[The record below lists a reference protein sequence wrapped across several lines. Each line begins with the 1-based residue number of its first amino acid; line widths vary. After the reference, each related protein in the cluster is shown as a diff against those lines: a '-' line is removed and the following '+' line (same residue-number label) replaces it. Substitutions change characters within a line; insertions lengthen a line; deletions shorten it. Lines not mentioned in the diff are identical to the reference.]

1 MITKQLIL
9 FLLLSIVEIYPQL
22 IPDSFD
28 LYKNDNHFNK
38 ISDANPVSNSI
49 GEIITIE
56 DTIWIGTSRGV
67 SVSFDRGESWTNFYK
82 TPPFGEDGISAIGY
96 YNGTFWAAT
105 SIDVEITGG
114 ANVPKGT
121 GLKYTTNNGQTWN
134 SIPQPLDNLSDTI
147 VVYGI
152 NQLAALP
159 ITVAEQSPTYDFAFT
174 PGAVWITSWASGLRR
189 STDMG
194 QTWQRMVL
202 PSDSLNSIQP
212 TDTLDFCYSP
222 ASGNFCSSRWLNHVS
237 FSVIASNDSTVYVGT
252 ANGINKTTNA
262 GTVYP
267 GWVKFNHLNETE
279 SISGNFVNGMAYN
292 FTTNTIWA
300 STWKAEGET
309 EFYAIS
315 SSTDGGQSWKNFL
328 EDERP
333 LNFAFKNEDV
343 IVASSNGA
351 FRSSNQGTTWI
362 LPNNIFDKNSGV
374 TLNTTDF
381 FSAAAVEGDGYWDIW
396 LGSGDGLARLRETGF
411 WQGDWKIFLAS
422 QSLTSER
429 STYCYP
435 NPYSPKLDQLKIK
448 YSTGGKDASVTIRV
462 FDFGMNYIR
471 TILQNAPR
479 NKTISSPPDYWD
491 GRDDNGKLLPNGV
504 YLYRVD
510 VNDEDPLFGKIIYL
524 Q

>member
-1 MITKQLIL
+1 MIKIL
-9 FLLLSIVEIYPQL
+9 FLFLVLFFTAAIYPQL
-22 IPDSFD
+22 KPQSFD
-28 LYKNDNHFNK
+28 LNKTDYLNK

-49 GEIITIE
+49 GEIITIG
-56 DTIWIGTSRGV
+56 DTVWIGTSRGV
-67 SVSFDRGESWTNFYK
+67 SVSFDRGDNWTNFYN
-82 TPPFGEDGISAIGY
+82 TSPFGTDDITAIGY
-96 YNGTFWAAT
+96 YNGIVWAAT
-105 SIDVEITGG
+105 AVSVEITGG
-114 ANVPKGT
+114 ATVPKGT
-121 GLKYTTNNGQTWN
+121 GLKYTTDNGQSWTA
-134 SIPQPLDNLSDTI
+134 IPQPLDNLNDTI

-152 NQLAALP
+152 NQLNALP

-222 ASGNFCSSRWLNHVS
+222 SAGSYCSKRWLNHVS
-237 FSVIASNDSTVYVGT
+237 FSVIAPNDSTVYVGT
-252 ANGINKTTNA
+252 ADGINKTTNA
-262 GTVYP
+262 GALYP
-267 GWVKFNHLNETE
+267 SWVKFNHLNESE
-279 SISGNFVNGMAYN
+279 SISGNFVNGMGYN
-292 FTTNTIWA
+292 YSNNTIWA

-309 EFYAIS
+309 EFYGVS
-315 SSTDGGQSWKNFL
+315 SSTDGGITWNNFL

-333 LNFAFKNEDV
+333 LNFGFKNDEV
-343 IVASSNGA
+343 IVASDNGA
-351 FRSSNQGTTWI
+351 FRSSNQGATWI
-362 LPNNIFDKNSGV
+362 LPNSIIDNNSGV
-374 TLNTTDF
+374 VLSTNEF
-381 FSAAAVEGDGYWDIW
+381 YCASAVEGNGYWDVW
-396 LGSGDGLARLRETGF
+396 LGSADGLARLRETDF
-411 WQGDWKIFLAS
+411 WQGEWKIYLAS
-422 QSLTSER
+422 QKLASER

-471 TILQNAPR
+471 TVIQNAPR
-479 NKTISSPPDYWD
+479 NKTIESPPDYWD
-491 GRDDNGKLLPNGV
+491 GRDDSGKILPNGV
-504 YLYRVD
+504 YIYRVD